1 MDKIRDNDHLQALIK
16 NTDFMLLYF
25 SNSKCGVCNSLRVK
39 MNEYFM
45 EPVRNIKIIEIPVEE
60 FQEIAAQYMIFST
73 PVVIA
78 YIFGKESIRMAG
90 NFSLS
95 ELDEK
100 IERLKDL
107 I

>member
-1 MDKIRDNDHLQALIK
+1 MDKIIDNNHLQSLIKDNDFIV
-16 NTDFMLLYF
+16 LYF
-25 SNSKCGVCNSLRVK
+25 SNSRCAVCNSLK
-39 MNEYFM
+39 IKIDDYFNEEKKY
-45 EPVRNIKIIEIPVEE
+45 IKIIEIPVEE
-60 FQEIAAQYMIFST
+60 FQEMAARFMIFST
-73 PVVIA
+73 PVVIL

-100 IERLKDL
+100 IKRLKDL